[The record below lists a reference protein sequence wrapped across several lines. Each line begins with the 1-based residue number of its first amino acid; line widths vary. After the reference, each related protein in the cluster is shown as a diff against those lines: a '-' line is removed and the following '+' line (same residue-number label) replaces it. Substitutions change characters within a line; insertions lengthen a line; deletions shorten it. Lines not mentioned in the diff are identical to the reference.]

1 MRKFERDSPFHDAH
15 SDKVAFQVILETILC
30 KVKWQKLTNL
40 PAGGEKCMVY
50 EIITELEARS
60 VVEQHCTFVQST
72 ATDGILKQLY

>member
-1 MRKFERDSPFHDAH
+1 
-15 SDKVAFQVILETILC
+15 
-30 KVKWQKLTNL
+30 
-40 PAGGEKCMVY
+40 MVY